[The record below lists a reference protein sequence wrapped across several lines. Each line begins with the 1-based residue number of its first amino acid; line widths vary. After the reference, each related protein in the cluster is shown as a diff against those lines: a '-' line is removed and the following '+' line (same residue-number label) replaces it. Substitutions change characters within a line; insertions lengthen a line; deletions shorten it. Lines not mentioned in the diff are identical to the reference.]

1 MPKKA
6 ITYDMKR
13 ILIGTVCFVL
23 IALVSFFI
31 LKRAAP
37 EKVYI
42 KTLKSNR
49 FQLIV
54 NKRPYIIRGV
64 VYAPVPIGT
73 NHSHDF
79 WGDPLKPHLY
89 DGKLMKAMGANTIR
103 VYQPGNNPSNTKKLI
118 KELYRKFGIR
128 TAIGHWFG
136 FWDNPNY
143 ADPAFRESVK
153 KDVLEMVRTYK
164 DAEGI
169 LCWVLGNENNVSFF
183 QGPGTIN
190 FWTTKEIEAL
200 GDPYLK
206 RLERAKIY
214 YSLVNEVAQ
223 LIHKIDRNHPVVL
236 ANKELDDIEA
246 AADMTP
252 DMDILGCSLYR
263 GKTFGSFFREVATK
277 FKRPVLITEFGCD
290 RYNAFLQKEDPDIQ
304 AEFIEAQWKAIE
316 ENTFKGNS
324 VGNSL
329 GGFVFEWTDEW
340 WKYNEDNTAGW
351 GVHDTEASWS
361 NVGYYFDIKAE
372 ANFNVNEEW
381 WGICALEKRS
391 QSLDERI
398 PSKAYF
404 VLKEL
409 WR

>member
-1 MPKKA
+1 
-6 ITYDMKR
+6 
-13 ILIGTVCFVL
+13 
-23 IALVSFFI
+23 
-31 LKRAAP
+31 
-37 EKVYI
+37 
-42 KTLKSNR
+42 
-49 FQLIV
+49 
-54 NKRPYIIRGV
+54 
-64 VYAPVPIGT
+64 
-73 NHSHDF
+73 
-79 WGDPLKPHLY
+79 
-89 DGKLMKAMGANTIR
+89 
-103 VYQPGNNPSNTKKLI
+103 
-118 KELYRKFGIR
+118 
-128 TAIGHWFG
+128 
-136 FWDNPNY
+136 
-143 ADPAFRESVK
+143 
-153 KDVLEMVRTYK
+153 MVRTYK

-304 AEFIEAQWKAIE
+304 AE
-316 ENTFKGNS
+316 
-324 VGNSL
+324 
-329 GGFVFEWTDEW
+329 
-340 WKYNEDNTAGW
+340 
-351 GVHDTEASWS
+351 
-361 NVGYYFDIKAE
+361 
-372 ANFNVNEEW
+372 
-381 WGICALEKRS
+381 
-391 QSLDERI
+391 
-398 PSKAYF
+398 
-404 VLKEL
+404 
-409 WR
+409 